1 MDVVTL
7 IIAILGFVIA
17 LVSCVWQIATWFW
30 STARP
35 RATMM
40 HGILVE
46 SGTGM
51 AMTRPVGKNGEPYPV
66 EQMRRQGY
74 NGPEIIGIQVVNHG
88 RAPMSVTKF
97 ELKHESG
104 TSFVP
109 IGEAI
114 GPGFPHRIEPGASQS
129 WFAPMEMI
137 REASSVASDVWKTG
151 RMVSIEATLATGKT
165 IKSRRSMQI

>member
-40 HGILVE
+40 HGILIG
-46 SGTGM
+46 SGAGM
-51 AMTRPVGKNGEPYPV
+51 TVTRSVGKNGNPYPV

-74 NGPEIIGIQVVNHG
+74 NGPEIIGIEVVNHG
-88 RAPMSVTKF
+88 RAPMSITKF
-97 ELKHESG
+97 EVKHESG
-104 TSFVP
+104 ASFVP

-114 GPGFPHRIEPGASQS
+114 GPAFPHRIEPGASQS
-129 WFAPMEMI
+129 WFARMEMI
-137 REASSVASDVWKTG
+137 REAASAASDVWKTG
-151 RMVSIEATLATGKT
+151 RTVSIEATLATGKT
-165 IKSRRSMQI
+165 IKTRQSMQV

>member
-40 HGILVE
+40 HGIIVGP
-46 SGTGM
+46 GTGT
-51 AMTRPVGKNGEPYPV
+51 AMVGPIGKNGAPFPV
-66 EQMRRQGY
+66 KQMRRQGY
-74 NGPEIIGIQVVNHG
+74 NGPEIIGIEVVNHG
-88 RAPMSVTKF
+88 RAPMTVTKF
-97 ELKHESG
+97 GLKHESG
-104 TSFVP
+104 VGFVP

-114 GPGFPHRIEPGASQS
+114 GPTFPHRIEAGASQS
-129 WFAPMEMI
+129 WFAPIEMI
-137 REASSVASDVWKTG
+137 REGVSAASDVWKTG
-151 RMVSIEATLATGKT
+151 RAVSIEATLATGKT
-165 IKSRRSMQI
+165 IKTRQSMQI